1 MNLSVWDP
9 FREMEAL
16 LDRYSRSARKTAAA
30 GDSKA
35 IESGDWT
42 PVVDIV
48 ENEGSFIVRA
58 ELPGVA
64 KDDVKVHIDNGIL
77 TIKGEKKVESKDE
90 KRHRV
95 ECLYGSFVR
104 SFTLPQDVDVEKVE
118 AGYKN
123 GILSLT
129 IPKLEMAKPKQIEV
143 KVS

>member
-1 MNLSVWDP
+1 MNVTVWDP

-16 LDRYSRSARKTAAA
+16 LDRYSRSARKTMAVADGPVEA
-30 GDSKA
+30 GD
-35 IESGDWT
+35 WMPT
-42 PVVDIV
+42 VDIS
-48 ENEGSFIVRA
+48 ETDHDFLVRA

-64 KDDVKVHIDNGIL
+64 KDNVKVTLDNGIL

-95 ECLYGSFVR
+95 ECMHGSFVR
-104 SFTLPQDVDVEKVE
+104 SFTLPQHIDAEKVQ
-118 AGYKN
+118 AGYRD